1 MASHE
6 KDRSRSARAGTALLV
21 LGVIATACATASV
34 PAVELT
40 AELTSEPAAPA
51 PVVLHERYEVARG
64 DTLSGIAWDHG
75 VSVEELIEA
84 NPIDDLRKLEI
95 GRVLRIPVAGSPPP
109 SSDFD
114 AGPESVAEPDPARN
128 AEIAALV
135 DQAQARL
142 QREDYAGALEALA
155 RAEEMG
161 AQLPDDEASRNTRAQ
176 VALMAAMVDLGRG
189 DDAGA
194 VHRFAQVLGLLP
206 YYVPE
211 PGVFSPHAL
220 ELLEQARSG
229 VAFRP

>member
-1 MASHE
+1 MALH
-6 KDRSRSARAGTALLV
+6 KKGRSRLVRTGGALLA

-34 PAVELT
+34 PAVEP
-40 AELTSEPAAPA
+40 TSESAAPA
-51 PVVLHERYEVARG
+51 PVILHERYEVARG

-75 VSVEELIEA
+75 VSVEELIAA
-84 NPIDDLRKLEI
+84 NPIDDPRKLEI
-95 GRVLRIPVAGSPPP
+95 GRVLRIPVAGSPTP

-114 AGPESVAEPDPARN
+114 AGPGSVAEPDPTRN

-142 QREDYAGALEALA
+142 QREDYAGALEILT

-161 AQLPDDEASRNTRAQ
+161 AQLSDDEASRNTRAR
-176 VALMAAMVDLGRG
+176 VALMAAMVELGRG
-189 DDAGA
+189 DDAG
-194 VHRFAQVLGLLP
+194 VVRRFAEVLGLLP
-206 YYVPE
+206 HYVPE

-220 ELLEQARSG
+220 ELLEQARSE